1 MKALI
6 VLAALLS
13 TSACAALA
21 PVTLAGIGG
30 ATALSLEANY
40 PVVDEK
46 AEEIFKAE

>member
-13 TSACAALA
+13 TSACEAI
-21 PVTLAGIGG
+21 PIGGIGA

-40 PVVDEK
+40 PKVDKK